1 MDASGYGSFL
11 FRLGIGELLA
21 VVQAF
26 LQDSGDK

>member
-1 MDASGYGSFL
+1 MDALGYSSFL

-26 LQDSGDK
+26 LQDAGNW